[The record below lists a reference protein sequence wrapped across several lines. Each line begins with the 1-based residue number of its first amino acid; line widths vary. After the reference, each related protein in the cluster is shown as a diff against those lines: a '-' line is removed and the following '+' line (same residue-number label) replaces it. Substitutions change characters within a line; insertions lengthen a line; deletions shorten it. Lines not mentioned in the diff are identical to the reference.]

1 MRNTNYSWLIVAVYQ
16 EDQEGKNTPRVRRLS
31 NMGITGAR
39 VK

>member
-1 MRNTNYSWLIVAVYQ
+1 MRDENYSWSMVAVYQ

-31 NMGITGAR
+31 NAGKTVAR